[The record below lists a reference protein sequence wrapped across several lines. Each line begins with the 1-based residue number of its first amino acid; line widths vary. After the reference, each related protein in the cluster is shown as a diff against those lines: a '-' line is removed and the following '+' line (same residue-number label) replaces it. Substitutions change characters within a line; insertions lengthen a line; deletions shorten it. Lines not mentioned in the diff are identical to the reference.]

1 MQQNELEQ
9 LLQDLL
15 TQPQEQSWLEFKTN
29 VATQKASISP
39 EGIGEYISA
48 LSNGACISN
57 KEYAYLVLGIENET
71 HAIVGTNF
79 QPRSFKI
86 GNQDFELWLRNLLYP
101 KVSFEIFEF
110 SMEQKHLVLFRIPAA
125 VQEPVN
131 FQKKP
136 YIRINSQKTDLRNY
150 PHYMREIY
158 NTLEDW
164 SAQIVPGAELHHLDE
179 QALQVARQKFKAKCT
194 GESFYAKIDAWDTV
208 QWLDKAKV
216 TANGKITRTALL
228 LLGTPESIHLLT
240 PVAGEIT
247 WKLNAEEKAYEHF
260 GLPFLLSTTKL
271 LHRIRNYQ
279 HKFFPL
285 NELLAVTVDKYEPR
299 VILEAL
305 HNAIAH
311 QNYSLNA
318 RIIVEERADKVI
330 FQNAGSFFR
339 GLPEDYYFGTKTAD
353 KYRNP
358 WLVNAMRSLG
368 MIDTI
373 GYGIHTMFLEQK
385 KRYFPL
391 PDYSNSNLDHVI
403 LEIYGQEIDVN
414 YTQLL
419 IEQQSLDLQTVVLLD
434 QVQKR
439 QPITKEAAAHLKK
452 QGLIEGRS
460 PNFYVS
466 ARIAKVMGEM
476 AQYVKN
482 KSFDDQYYK
491 DMILEFI
498 RKNGEAT
505 RIEIEKLILD
515 KLPAILDVKQR
526 QNKVRNLI
534 YNLSK
539 VQKSIENQGSNKFP
553 IWRIKHLN

>member
-1 MQQNELEQ
+1 MMQQNEFEQ

-15 TQPQEQSWLEFKTN
+15 SQPQEQTWLEFKTN
-29 VATQKASISP
+29 VASQKASISP

-57 KEYAYLVLGIENET
+57 KEYAYLVLGIENST

-79 QPRSFKI
+79 QPRNYKI
-86 GNQDFELWLRNLLYP
+86 GNQDFELWLRTLLYP
-101 KVSFEIFEF
+101 KVNFELFEF
-110 SMEQKHLVLFRIPAA
+110 NIAQKHLVLFRVPAA

-158 NTLEDW
+158 NALEDW

-179 QALQVARQKFKAKCT
+179 QAIQVARQKFKAKST
-194 GESFYAKIDAWDTV
+194 GESFYAEIDTWDIG
-208 QWLDKAKV
+208 QLLDKAKI
-216 TANGKITRTALL
+216 TANGKITRAALL
-228 LLGTPESIHLLT
+228 LLGKPESIHLLT
-240 PVAGEIT
+240 PVSGEIT

-260 GLPFLLSTTKL
+260 GLPFLLNTTKL
-271 LHRIRNYQ
+271 LHRVRNYQ

-318 RIIVEERADKVI
+318 RIIVEERADKLI

-373 GYGIHTMFLEQK
+373 GYGIHTMLLEQK

-419 IEQQSLDLQTVVLLD
+419 IERQNLDLHTVVLLD
-434 QVQKR
+434 RVQKR
-439 QPITKEAAAHLKK
+439 QPITKEAVAHLRKL
-452 QGLIEGRS
+452 GLIEGRS

-466 ARIAKVMGEM
+466 ARIAQATGQK
-476 AQYVKN
+476 ATYTKN
-482 KSFDDQYYK
+482 KAFDKAYYL
-491 DMILEFI
+491 DL
-498 RKNGEAT
+498 
-505 RIEIEKLILD
+505 IEKSIQHHHSVNRKDVDELLWN
-515 KLPAILDVKQR
+515 KLPEWMGDKQR
-526 QNKVRNLI
+526 KYKIGNL
-534 YNLSK
+534 LSELRRSGK
-539 VQKSIENQGSNKFP
+539 TINVGSDAHP
-553 IWRIKHLN
+553 IWTLKDG